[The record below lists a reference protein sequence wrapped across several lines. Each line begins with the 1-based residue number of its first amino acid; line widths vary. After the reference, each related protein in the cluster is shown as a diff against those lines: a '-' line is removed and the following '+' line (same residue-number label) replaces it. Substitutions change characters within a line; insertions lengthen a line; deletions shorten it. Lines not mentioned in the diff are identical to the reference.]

1 MGILAQLNIPA
12 IALFCYSFLFLTILA
27 AKKNTVIYSF
37 SIILLASILWTGGSM
52 FMRLLLFPGVEFWY
66 QVSIIGLF
74 CLPVAFYNFIHDFIG
89 ARGYFLR
96 TIWTISTVLIV
107 VLNLFNV
114 FLAAPTVSISATGE
128 KFFLYNI
135 QWPIIIIALFTFLVV
150 ISILSMITK
159 DLKNHE
165 SYSGRLNP
173 ILIGM
178 FILFAGNLA
187 NLIPGVSST
196 SLDTFAGIA
205 NAGLL
210 FYALYK
216 RRLFNMTLLAS
227 RSTTYVIAGT
237 LVAIIFAYFI
247 KPFEQF
253 IEEEFYQFYNYK
265 TLIIAISF
273 TLVTLV
279 FYNGVKRLF
288 DHLFVKEE
296 IVQGQLLKAFS
307 FEVAKSLNLNEILA
321 ELVRVM
327 KCGVGVDTL
336 YVCMPDENRD
346 FYHTVYSSSPLDSQE
361 FKFSF
366 SNPCVKW
373 LSKNNTCLLVKEFQK
388 TVLFKSMWEEEKR
401 QIANF
406 EIECLVPLNG
416 DDELAGILL
425 LSKKSKN
432 TCFNFDDVNF
442 LESINSIAS
451 IAIKNARMYEKAYLE
466 ARTDDLTGLLN
477 RKYFYQM
484 INEEFGKKQNES
496 ITLLILNIDD
506 FKLYNQLYGNQEGD
520 AALRN
525 IAHIIKCCVGKKG
538 ITARYS
544 GKEFAIV
551 LPNFDVLSTTLL
563 AEDIREQIATMNQ
576 GIKNEV
582 LKILTFSAG
591 ICAYPYGA
599 NSVKQLIENA
609 EMTVFNAKR
618 SGKNKIEVYSL
629 KEPSAIKPGHT
640 SMIRPDVYKEYA
652 STIFALTAA
661 IDTKDHYTFD
671 HSQKVAEYAT
681 ILADAIGLNDEHIE
695 IIREAAL
702 LHDIG
707 KIGIPENILNKKGY
721 LTKEEAEIMEKHVE
735 NSISIIKHLPSLDYV
750 IPGVIGHHERWDGKG
765 YPRGIA
771 GEDIPLS
778 ARCLAIA
785 DAFDA
790 MTTERSYKQALPVEF
805 AIKEINKNAGL
816 QFDPVLAK
824 AFVGLVENQK
834 IAV

>member
-1 MGILAQLNIPA
+1 MGLFAQINIPA
-12 IALFCYSFLFLTILA
+12 IALFSYSFLFLTILA
-27 AKKNTVIYSF
+27 AKKSKVIYSF
-37 SIILLASILWTGGSM
+37 LAILLASIFWTGGSM

-66 QVSIIGLF
+66 QISIIGLF
-74 CLPVAFYNFIHDFIG
+74 CLPVAFYNFIYEFIG
-89 ARGYFLR
+89 EKGYFLR
-96 TIWTISTVLIV
+96 TIWSFSTVIIV
-107 VLNLFNV
+107 FLNLFGV
-114 FLAAPTVSISATGE
+114 FLAAPSVSISATGE
-128 KFFLYNI
+128 KIFLYNI
-135 QWPIIIIALFTFLVV
+135 QWPIIIIALFTLVVV
-150 ISILSMITK
+150 ISMFAMITRDIK
-159 DLKNHE
+159 RNE
-165 SYSGRLNP
+165 TYGGRLSP
-173 ILIGM
+173 IIIGIL
-178 FILFAGNLA
+178 ILFAGNLA
-187 NLIPGVSST
+187 DLIPGVSST
-196 SLDTFAGIA
+196 SIDTLAGIL

-237 LVAIIFAYFI
+237 FVALIFAYFI
-247 KPFEQF
+247 KPFESF
-253 IEEEFYQFYNYK
+253 IEKDFYQFYSYK

-273 TLVTLV
+273 TLVTLIV
-279 FYNGVKRLF
+279 YNGVKRLF
-288 DHLFVKEE
+288 DHIFVKDEV
-296 IVQGQLLKAFS
+296 VQAQLLKNFS
-307 FEVAKSLNLNEILA
+307 FDVSKSLNLDEILT

-327 KCGVGVDTL
+327 QAGVGVDKL
-336 YVCMPDENRD
+336 YVCMPDENRE

-366 SNPCVKW
+366 SNPCVRW
-373 LSKNNTCLLVKEFQK
+373 LNKNNTCLLVKEFQR
-388 TVLFKSMWEEEKR
+388 TVLFKSMWEQEKR
-401 QIANF
+401 QLADL
-406 EIECLVPLNG
+406 EIECLVPLNC

-425 LSKKSKN
+425 LAKKSKN
-432 TCFNFDDVNF
+432 SAFNFDDINF

-484 INEEFGKKQNES
+484 INDEFNKKQNES

-525 IAHIIKCCVGKKG
+525 IAHIIKSCVGKSG
-538 ITARYS
+538 VTARYS
-544 GKEFAIV
+544 GKEFAVI

-563 AEDIREQIATMNQ
+563 AEEIRGQVAIMNQ
-576 GIKNEV
+576 GMKNEV
-582 LKILTFSAG
+582 LKVLTFSAG

-599 NSVKQLIENA
+599 NNVKQLIENV

-629 KEPSAIKPGHT
+629 KEPSTIKPGYT
-640 SMIRPDVYKEYA
+640 TIIRPDVYKEYA

-681 ILADAIGLNDEHIE
+681 ILATAIGLNDEHIE

-707 KIGIPENILNKKGY
+707 KIGIPENILNKKGF
-721 LTKEEAEIMEKHVE
+721 LTTEESEIMQKHVE

-790 MTTERSYKQALPVEF
+790 MTTQRSYKKALPIEF
-805 AIKEINKNAGL
+805 AVREISKNAGL

-824 AFVGLVENQK
+824 TFVGLVENQK